1 MAKLDS
7 AKSFET
13 EKEQAGK
20 TEPKLNGTLLSVML
34 VGGFIILSWIGV
46 YALYL
51 SR

>member
-1 MAKLDS
+1 MANLEPSKLL
-7 AKSFET
+7 KSESQPQ
-13 EKEQAGK
+13 KQ
-20 TEPKLNGTLLSVML
+20 TEPKLKGTLLSVML